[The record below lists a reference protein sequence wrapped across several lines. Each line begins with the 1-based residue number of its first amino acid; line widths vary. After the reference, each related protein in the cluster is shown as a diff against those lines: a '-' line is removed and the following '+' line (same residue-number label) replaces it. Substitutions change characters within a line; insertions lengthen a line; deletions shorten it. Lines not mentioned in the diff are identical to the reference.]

1 MHATQDQLVEFLRT
15 RCALDEF
22 DLEDAETLIAVL
34 SEAMSPMEIMTWLAW
49 PDAELE
55 GVPVELIKEGRFRA
69 VLTRARTLV
78 SERCQPQPS
87 RE

>member
-22 DLEDAETLIAVL
+22 DLEDAEALISVL
-34 SEAMSPMEIMTWLAW
+34 LEAMTPMQIMTWLAW
-49 PDAELE
+49 PDGELE

-69 VLTRARTLV
+69 VLTRGRNLV
-78 SERCQPQPS
+78 AVRSS
-87 RE
+87 